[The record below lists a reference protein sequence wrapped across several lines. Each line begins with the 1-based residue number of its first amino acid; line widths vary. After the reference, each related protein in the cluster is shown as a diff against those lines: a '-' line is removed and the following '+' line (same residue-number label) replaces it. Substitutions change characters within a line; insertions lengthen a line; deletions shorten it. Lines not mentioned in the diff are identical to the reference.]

1 MDLRNGI
8 RIWTQCAEDLPKREM
23 HLEGGVKQCIKRN
36 GGCMIGGCEVLVRV
50 PLL

>member
-23 HLEGGVKQCIKRN
+23 YLEGVKQCIKRN